1 MRPGRG
7 YHVGCRAAPVLA
19 DLLYPCRWQINELVE
34 SLEEDAISP
43 LALDDGTVTC
53 AISSQKQGRVPLTL
67 VVQDPGAYP
76 RSPVLLL
83 SDVALPCL
91 DQLGEK
97 LAAGCRLSRAIRLVG
112 TMLGEWGWA
121 QRAGSGHNRQAS
133 DAAGLAA
140 PSCLCCAL
148 HAGEDLDW
156 VEEAGG
162 GEGSSDGEGGSDRD
176 EEMEDADAQHS
187 DEEDAEVLRE
197 WSRNLTRCGAL
208 LGARRGEGS
217 RQRSAAAELT
227 MHACAHADS
236 WALPHPVHTYC
247 SKHAL
252 LELTA
257 TPPARQVGSGG
268 AAAGGQR

>member
-1 MRPGRG
+1 MALKADVRAVISSQRPGRG
-7 YHVGCRAAPVLA
+7 YHVGCRAVPVLA
-19 DLLYPCRWQINELVE
+19 DLLYPRRWQINELVE

-83 SDVALPCL
+83 SDAALPCL

-121 QRAGSGHNRQAS
+121 QRTGSGQNRQAS

-140 PSCLCCAL
+140 LL
-148 HAGEDLDW
+148 FGH
-156 VEEAGG
+156 
-162 GEGSSDGEGGSDRD
+162 
-176 EEMEDADAQHS
+176 
-187 DEEDAEVLRE
+187 
-197 WSRNLTRCGAL
+197 LTWQRPAACVAHCMQAKTWTGWRRRVA
-208 LGARRGEGS
+208 ARAAVTAR
-217 RQRSAAAELT
+217 AAA
-227 MHACAHADS
+227 
-236 WALPHPVHTYC
+236 
-247 SKHAL
+247 
-252 LELTA
+252 TA
-257 TPPARQVGSGG
+257 MRRWRTLMRSTRTRKTRRCCGSGPGTSPG
-268 AAAGGQR
+268 AGPCSGPDAVKAAGSIPLLQS